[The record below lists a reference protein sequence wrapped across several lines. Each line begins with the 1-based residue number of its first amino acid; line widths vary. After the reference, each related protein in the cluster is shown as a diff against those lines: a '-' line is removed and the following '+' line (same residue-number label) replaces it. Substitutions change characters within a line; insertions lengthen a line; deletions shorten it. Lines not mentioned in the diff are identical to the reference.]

1 METHKRYYRID
12 RRAISLLRFLLEAY
26 DGIAGLTTIDPK
38 TGLVVLCI
46 APGCEADVDTLL
58 EDLQKDVM
66 IQPVNSQPITNII
79 PGAARRPPSAC
90 L

>member
-1 METHKRYYRID
+1 METNKRYYRID

-46 APGCEADVDTLL
+46 APGCEADVDVLI

-66 IQPVNSQPITNII
+66 IQPVEQ
-79 PGAARRPPSAC
+79 ADHH
-90 L
+90 